1 MGPLSNEAQ
10 FNRVNSILEQA
21 VAEGQPL
28 LTGGPGRPD
37 HLDTGYYARPT
48 VFGPVAPDAFIARE
62 EIFGPVLC
70 IMTYRDE
77 TDAIRIANATDFGL
91 SAYVESTD
99 PAAARRVA
107 GAIRA
112 GWVNINYPAWTAAAP
127 FGGYKRSG
135 NGKQYGV
142 WGFEE
147 FLETKSIVI

>member
-1 MGPLSNEAQ
+1 
-10 FNRVNSILEQA
+10 

-37 HLDTGYYARPT
+37 GLRTGYYARPT
-48 VFGPVAPDAFIARE
+48 IFGPVDPEARIAQE

-70 IMTYRDE
+70 LLTY
-77 TDAIRIANATDFGL
+77 TDIEDAVRIANATEFGL
-91 SAYVESTD
+91 SAYVESAD
-99 PAAARRVA
+99 PALARKVA
-107 GAIRA
+107 GQIRA
-112 GWVNINYPAWTAAAP
+112 GWVNINYPAWTAAGP

-147 FLETKSIVI
+147 FLETKTIVI